1 MEQTYLNAIAS
12 IYGNTHLTI
21 ITVEKTEANHDIPR
35 VGGGSSPRK
44 QPLSVAILDRYQF
57 LARQYWE
64 QLQFPRKSKWASRG
78 WALQEAVFSR
88 RILIFNGLVSWVC

>member
-57 LARQYWE
+57 LARQY
-64 QLQFPRKSKWASRG
+64 
-78 WALQEAVFSR
+78 
-88 RILIFNGLVSWVC
+88 